1 MVSRKRQIVK
11 LVSALALFMA
21 FMLPTAIQF
30 VHVFGVHEHFVCD
43 DKGDHVH
50 QTPVKCEI
58 CTIQFVPFDSKLPEN
73 SEIVSPDY
81 EILQSEDLPKLQFG
95 VLTFNSNPL
104 RGPPSTILS

>member
-1 MVSRKRQIVK
+1 MMSRKRQIVK

-81 EILQSEDLPKLQFG
+81 EILQSEDLPRLQFG